1 MLESRALLVRNL
13 PGTAG
18 PGLRV
23 ALPIRGQATIAAR
36 KTAIRLDTSIE
47 VERGIAL
54 ITLHGEPDML
64 AGIDMTGE
72 RIAPYKGSANFKIAS
87 DIRVVLVNRQRHAGC
102 DVGRSIYQCAII
114 CTHHVG
120 IDRT

>member
-1 MLESRALLVRNL
+1 MTLNAIGGRALLARNL

-18 PGLRV
+18 PSLSI

-64 AGIDMTGE
+64 AGIDMTREG
-72 RIAPYKGSANFKIAS
+72 IAPYKGSANFKVAS
-87 DIRVVLVNRQRHAGC
+87 DIRVVLLNRE
-102 DVGRSIYQCAII
+102 
-114 CTHHVG
+114 
-120 IDRT
+120 